1 MYPIIIGT
9 EPASSGSEC
18 LGNQRH
24 VAIVGCQ
31 CPVSRRWD
39 VPPETISHEM
49 MQKMGLVWFG
59 HVWKMVSWCPMRY
72 GLPMSAIWQFMKF
85 MGGRSGLRRILPS
98 CTSIIE
104 WCAEAGFPNCTD
116 EMSHR
121 RCKGQRIDSSSGW
134 KFQMAPGS
142 TISTLAALWQA
153 YINLLRFAAW
163 KAGHQPQF

>member
-1 MYPIIIGT
+1 MIQLSYPAQLDQPRDGHCLWPVSGFGGAAGVKQMAVSMVIIAIMYPIIIGT

-72 GLPMSAIWQFMKF
+72 G
-85 MGGRSGLRRILPS
+85 
-98 CTSIIE
+98 
-104 WCAEAGFPNCTD
+104 
-116 EMSHR
+116 
-121 RCKGQRIDSSSGW
+121 
-134 KFQMAPGS
+134 
-142 TISTLAALWQA
+142 
-153 YINLLRFAAW
+153 NL
-163 KAGHQPQF
+163 